1 MGPFFIV
8 LGIGVLINHV
18 YYAAAVA
25 EAVHIPTLIYL
36 SGLMSLLAGIVILNA
51 YRAWTADWRVIITI
65 LGWLCAIGGFV
76 RIVLPKVTVS
86 LATTIY
92 SGPAALI
99 VVAIVSL
106 ILGCYLSFEGY
117 RRSA

>member
-51 YRAWTADWRVIITI
+51 YRAWTADWRIVIT
-65 LGWLCAIGGFV
+65 LVGWVLAIAGVV
-76 RIVLPKVTVS
+76 RIVFPRVTVM
-86 LATTIY
+86 LATSLY
-92 SGPAALI
+92 SGPRAMG
-99 VVAIVSL
+99 VVGLLVLVVGGFLSL
-106 ILGCYLSFEGY
+106 QAY
-117 RRSA
+117 RD